1 MLLWNVRKAEV
12 RKYKPR
18 GFPLT
23 PVHRM
28 ENAEFGQRRHFT
40 GSQTGHILRWR
51 SVTGAKNH
59 EVPKPITSTALSSCR
74 SLWVTV
80 PRGAPSMPSWN
91 CWSASGASGPQFL

>member
-18 GFPLT
+18 GFPLA

-59 EVPKPITSTALSSCR
+59 ELPKPIT
-74 SLWVTV
+74 
-80 PRGAPSMPSWN
+80 
-91 CWSASGASGPQFL
+91 